1 MLIRRELPADVRA
14 IADVHR
20 AAFAPFTPEGHEPVE
35 PGLVASLRVSDAWL
49 PPLSLVAEDA
59 SGAIVGHVVA
69 TRGHVGTT
77 PALGLGPLGVRPDSQ
92 RSGVGGALMH
102 AVLGAADALDES
114 LVLLLGH
121 PDYYPRFGFVPAAEL
136 GISPDVE
143 EWTSHFQARALTAH
157 DPELRGAFRYAEPFY
172 ALEEPA

>member
-1 MLIRRELPADVRA
+1 
-14 IADVHR
+14 
-20 AAFAPFTPEGHEPVE
+20 
-35 PGLVASLRVSDAWL
+35 
-49 PPLSLVAEDA
+49 
-59 SGAIVGHVVA
+59 
-69 TRGHVGTT
+69 VGTT

-121 PDYYPRFGFVPAAEL
+121 PDYYPRFGFVPAAGL

-157 DPELRGAFRYAEPFY
+157 DPGLRGTFRYAEPFY
-172 ALEEPA
+172 ALEEQA

>member
-1 MLIRRELPADVRA
+1 M
-14 IADVHR
+14 HR
-20 AAFAPFTPEGHEPVE
+20 AAFAPFAAPGRAPVE
-35 PGLVASLRVSDAWL
+35 DGLVASLRASDAWL
-49 PPLSLVAEDA
+49 PPLSLVAEDPE
-59 SGAIVGHVVA
+59 GAIVGHVVA

-77 PALGLGPLGVRPDSQ
+77 PALGLGPLGVRPDLQ

-121 PDYYPRFGFVPAAEL
+121 LDYYPRFGFVPAADL

-143 EWTSHFQARALTAH
+143 EWAAHFQARALTAH
-157 DPELRGAFRYAEPFY
+157 HPGLRGTFRYAEPFY
-172 ALEEPA
+172 ALEEQD